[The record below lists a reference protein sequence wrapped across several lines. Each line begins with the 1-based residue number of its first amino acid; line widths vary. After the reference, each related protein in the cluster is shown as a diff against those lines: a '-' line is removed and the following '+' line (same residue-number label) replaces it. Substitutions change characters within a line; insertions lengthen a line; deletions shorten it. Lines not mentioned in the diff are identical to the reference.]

1 MIRPS
6 DQLRGKKAATLA
18 AFFLFSLVAG
28 CRSPCE
34 HIESELRSRE
44 RELRELR
51 EEFERTA
58 GANDAMQ
65 RELCELRKTQPPLP
79 PLPPGPEPLPPPK
92 AAPAAV
98 PAARE
103 GTPTSWRDAGK
114 PAVLET
120 VSVPA
125 TVKEIAL
132 GRGTGGLDED
142 RMPGD
147 DALQVVVEPRDTD
160 GHAIKVPGCLHVTVL
175 EISPEGTK
183 KPLSSWELSADEL
196 RRTWRNGL
204 FSTGYYVTLPWK
216 ACPEMEKLRVVVQ
229 FQLSDG
235 RLFEADKDVTV
246 RVPPPSV
253 RKPCPSPAPPPYQ
266 VEKRVQPI
274 SWQQPALNGVR
285 LLRPHAIEN

>member
-1 MIRPS
+1 M
-6 DQLRGKKAATLA
+6 TA

-34 HIESELRSRE
+34 HVESELRCRE

-51 EEFERTA
+51 EEFDRTA

-65 RELCELRKTQPPLP
+65 RELCELRKARPPLP
-79 PLPPGPEPLPPPK
+79 PAAEPLPPPK
-92 AAPAAV
+92 AAPA
-98 PAARE
+98 PAAAAPE
-103 GTPTSWRDAGK
+103 GTPTSWRDAGR
-114 PAVLET
+114 PAVLEA
-120 VSVPA
+120 VSLPA
-125 TVKEIAL
+125 TVKEIVL

-175 EISPEGTK
+175 EILPEGTK

-204 FSTGYYVTLPWK
+204 FSTGYYVVLPWK
-216 ACPEMEKLRVVVQ
+216 ACPDTEKLRVVVQ

-253 RKPCPSPAPPPYQ
+253 RKPCPTPPGEPVLMPHQ

-274 SWQQPALNGVR
+274 SYQAPAPNGVR
-285 LLRPHAIEN
+285 LLRPQTME

>member
-1 MIRPS
+1 M
-6 DQLRGKKAATLA
+6 LA
-18 AFFLFSLVAG
+18 AFFLFSLLAG

-34 HIESELRSRE
+34 HVESELRCRE

-51 EEFERTA
+51 EEFDRTA
-58 GANDAMQ
+58 GANDALQ
-65 RELCELRKTQPPLP
+65 RELCELRKGRPPLP
-79 PLPPGPEPLPPPK
+79 PAAEPLPLPK
-92 AAPAAV
+92 AAPA
-98 PAARE
+98 PAAAAPE

-114 PAVLET
+114 PAVLEAVT
-120 VSVPA
+120 LPA
-125 TVKEIAL
+125 TVKDIVL

-142 RMPGD
+142 RLPGD

-216 ACPEMEKLRVVVQ
+216 SCPDMEKLRVVVQ

-253 RKPCPSPAPPPYQ
+253 RKPCPPAPPGEP
-266 VEKRVQPI
+266 VLTPHLAEKRLQPI
-274 SWQQPALNGVR
+274 SYQTPAPNGVR
-285 LLRPHAIEN
+285 LLRPQTIE